1 MYAKTFKRS
10 RPLAL
15 ALSLFAACAAG
26 LALSVVTI
34 APVAAADLASA
45 KATVRAA
52 KTQGI
57 VGEQGD
63 GYLGLVT
70 GSADP
75 NVGDAVNA
83 MNQERK
89 KTFNEIAAKSGVTVD
104 AAGQAAATQFF
115 AMTPSGQYYKPLGGG
130 WTKKP

>member
-1 MYAKTFKRS
+1 MFAKTFKRS
-10 RPLAL
+10 RPLAFALNLL
-15 ALSLFAACAAG
+15 AVCAVGLSAPML
-26 LALSVVTI
+26 VVEP
-34 APVAAADLASA
+34 AAAADLASA
-45 KATVRAA
+45 KATVHAA
-52 KTQGI
+52 KAQGI

-75 NVGDAVNA
+75 DIVAAMSA
-83 MNQERK
+83 MNRERAA
-89 KTFNEIAAKSGVTVD
+89 TFREVAAKTGVTVD

-130 WTKKP
+130 WTKK